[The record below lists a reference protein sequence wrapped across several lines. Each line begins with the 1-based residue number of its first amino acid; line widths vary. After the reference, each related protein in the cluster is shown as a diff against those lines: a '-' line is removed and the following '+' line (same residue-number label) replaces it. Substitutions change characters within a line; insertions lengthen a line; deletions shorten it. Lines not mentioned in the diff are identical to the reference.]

1 MMTTDMQLLQDVKDM
16 SQKIRNN
23 NFESGIGYLL
33 GYLWATLTPEQQ
45 EETAKSFREQLAEMG
60 ER

>member
-23 NFESGIGYLL
+23 DMASGVGYLL

-45 EETAKSFREQLAEMG
+45 EETAKSFREQLAEVG

>member
-1 MMTTDMQLLQDVKDM
+1 MSTDMELLQDVKDM

-23 NFESGIGYLL
+23 DWSSGMGYLL

-45 EETAKSFREQLAEMG
+45 DETAKSFREQLAEAS
-60 ER
+60 EL

>member
-23 NFESGIGYLL
+23 DMTSGVGYLL

-45 EETAKSFREQLAEMG
+45 EETAKSFREQLAEVG

>member
-1 MMTTDMQLLQDVKDM
+1 MSTDMELLQDVKDM

-23 NFESGIGYLL
+23 DWSSGMGYLL

-45 EETAKSFREQLAEMG
+45 DETAKSFREQLAKVSEQ
-60 ER
+60 